1 MPRNVVSVIRRRRLV
16 LVRDRRGRQDRA
28 LASLSERHRVRWR
41 AEGDGVQI
49 DFARSLGR
57 RAAKDRVVADLA
69 EIEPAW
75 RRLFV
80 VYPTESSIRDGSL

>member
-1 MPRNVVSVIRRRRLV
+1 MSVIRRRWFV
-16 LVRDRRGRQDRA
+16 PVRDRRSRQDRA
-28 LASLSERHRVRWR
+28 LASLGERHRVRWR

-49 DFARSLGR
+49 DFPKSLGR
-57 RAAKDRVVADLA
+57 RAAKDAVVADLA
-69 EIEPAW
+69 EIESAW